1 MICSKDL
8 TIQLL
13 ILYFNKDL
21 MKHQIFFLAQTSIY
35 LHHQLHFL
43 EIILALVL
51 NHQPSSFNRSRSNQG
66 VGNNFLGS
74 EAATLTRE
82 KEKQKA
88 DAQVAIDDT
97 LYELPDNLDLE
108 LGDSLV
114 ETLGTTVEDLFKV
127 DNITK
132 EKEDDVILKK
142 AKDEYNFDDYFR

>member
-1 MICSKDL
+1 
-8 TIQLL
+8 
-13 ILYFNKDL
+13 

-35 LHHQLHFL
+35 LHHQLHVL

-82 KEKQKA
+82 KEKQKT

-132 EKEDDVILKK
+132 EKEDDAILKK
-142 AKDEYNFDDYFR
+142 AKDENNFDDYFR

>member
-1 MICSKDL
+1 M
-8 TIQLL
+8 
-13 ILYFNKDL
+13 
-21 MKHQIFFLAQTSIY
+21 
-35 LHHQLHFL
+35 
-43 EIILALVL
+43 L

-74 EAATLTRE
+74 EAATLTTE
-82 KEKQKA
+82 KEKQKT

-108 LGDSLV
+108 LGDGSV

-127 DNITK
+127 DNITV
-132 EKEDDVILKK
+132 EKEVDVILKK

>member
-1 MICSKDL
+1 
-8 TIQLL
+8 
-13 ILYFNKDL
+13 

-35 LHHQLHFL
+35 LHHQLHVL

-82 KEKQKA
+82 KEKQKT

-108 LGDSLV
+108 LGDGLV

-132 EKEDDVILKK
+132 EKEEDVILKK

>member
-1 MICSKDL
+1 
-8 TIQLL
+8 
-13 ILYFNKDL
+13 
-21 MKHQIFFLAQTSIY
+21 MKHRIFFLAQNSIY
-35 LHHQLHFL
+35 LHHQLQFL

-66 VGNNFLGS
+66 VGHNILGS
-74 EAATLTRE
+74 EAATLTTE
-82 KEKQKA
+82 KEKQKT

-108 LGDSLV
+108 LGDGSV

-127 DNITK
+127 DNITE
-132 EKEDDVILKK
+132 EKEEDVILKK

>member
-1 MICSKDL
+1 
-8 TIQLL
+8 
-13 ILYFNKDL
+13 
-21 MKHQIFFLAQTSIY
+21 MKHRIFFLVQNSIY
-35 LHHQLHFL
+35 LHHQLQFL

-66 VGNNFLGS
+66 VGHNFLGS
-74 EAATLTRE
+74 EAATLTTE
-82 KEKQKA
+82 KEKQKT

-108 LGDSLV
+108 LGDGSV

-127 DNITK
+127 DNITE
-132 EKEDDVILKK
+132 EKEEDVILKK